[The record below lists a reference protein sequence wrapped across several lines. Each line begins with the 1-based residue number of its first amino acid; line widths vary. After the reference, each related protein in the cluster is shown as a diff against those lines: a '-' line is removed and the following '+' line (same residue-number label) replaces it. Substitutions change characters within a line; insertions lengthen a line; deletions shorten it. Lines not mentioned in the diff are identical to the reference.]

1 MFLEATAK
9 MFSSPHNFAIRAFDC
24 CSTVLMKCAGLTDR
38 SNSPVV
44 EDSPMRRA
52 SDRSLPRSAGRAEQL
67 KL

>member
-1 MFLEATAK
+1 
-9 MFSSPHNFAIRAFDC
+9 
-24 CSTVLMKCAGLTDR
+24 LMKCAGLTDR